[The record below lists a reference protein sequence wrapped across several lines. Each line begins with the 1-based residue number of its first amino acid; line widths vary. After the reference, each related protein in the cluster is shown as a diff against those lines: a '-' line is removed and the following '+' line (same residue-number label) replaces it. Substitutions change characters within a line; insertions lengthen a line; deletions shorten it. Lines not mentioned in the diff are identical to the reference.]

1 MAQQEP
7 DIEPRLAELERELQG
22 TLGVV
27 AHALPEAG
35 DGDVEGTVAYHAE
48 HAFPAAST
56 IKVFVLQ
63 TLLEHAAEGRLGLD
77 DEVTLGA
84 ADQVTG
90 SGILKDLTPGRRYT
104 LLDLAR
110 LMITISDNTATNLLI
125 DALGVPTVNASIDRH
140 GWSGTHLAG
149 LLQRPDLARAG
160 DTRRST
166 TSPADLADAF
176 TRLWRGE
183 LLPPPLT
190 ELAQSIYRKQQ
201 RTDQLGRYLP
211 FDSYSTETGES
222 ALVIASKS
230 GSIRGVRND
239 AGVIERGPSRYVL
252 AVMTEGCPDLRF
264 HPDNL
269 GAVVVA
275 KVSRLVYD
283 RFGRPAGAQG

>member
-1 MAQQEP
+1 MEQ
-7 DIEPRLAELERELQG
+7 RLVELERDLQG

-27 AHALPEAG
+27 AHELPP
-35 DGDVEGTVAYHAE
+35 DGDEARRRASREPVTYRAE
-48 HAFPAAST
+48 RAFPAAST

-63 TLLEHAAEGRLGLD
+63 TLLEHVADERVGLAD
-77 DEVTLGA
+77 DVTLNA
-84 ADQVTG
+84 SDQVTG

-104 LLDLAR
+104 VLDLAR

-125 DALGVPTVNASIDRH
+125 DALGVATVNASIERH
-140 GWSGTHLAG
+140 GWSRTHLAG
-149 LLQRPDLARAG
+149 LLQRPDLASAG

-166 TSPADLADAF
+166 TSPGDLADAF

-190 ELAQSIYRKQQ
+190 EVARSIYRKQQ

-222 ALVIASKS
+222 SLVIASKS

-239 AGVIERGPSRYVL
+239 AGVIEQGNARYVV
-252 AVMTEGCPDLRF
+252 AVMTEGCPDVRF

-269 GAVVVA
+269 GAIVVA
-275 KVSRLVYD
+275 EVSRLIYD
-283 RFGRPAGAQG
+283 HFGGAVEAGA